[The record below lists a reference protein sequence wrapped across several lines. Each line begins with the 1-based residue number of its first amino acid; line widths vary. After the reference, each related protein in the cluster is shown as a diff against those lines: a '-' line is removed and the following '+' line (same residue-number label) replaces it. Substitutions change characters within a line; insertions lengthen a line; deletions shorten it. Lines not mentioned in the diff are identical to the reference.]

1 MTKEIMIKS
10 QTRLLTLQVEVEMDM
25 NQDIILIIKWA
36 IKWILNKTMMLEI
49 SIVLQ
54 MQADLLLKANLM
66 GIKLLDQDQDLH
78 P

>member
-1 MTKEIMIKS
+1 
-10 QTRLLTLQVEVEMDM
+10 
-25 NQDIILIIKWA
+25 
-36 IKWILNKTMMLEI
+36 MLEI